1 MNTYV
6 RERETLLQSIEHDQE
21 DLHQALDELKNAAQ
35 QAIDLGAY
43 IAERPT
49 PWLVGA
55 FVLGLWLG
63 VRHGFAAEAD

>member
-21 DLHQALDELKNAAQ
+21 DLHQALADLKNAAQ

-43 IAERPT
+43 IAERPA

-55 FVLGLWLG
+55 FVLGFWLG
-63 VRHGFAAEAD
+63 VRHRVAVARD